1 MAEKGKV
8 TIKWLGHSSFLI
20 SLDEGIRIVTDPFDE
35 SVGYPMPNETA
46 DLCVVSHDHFDHNC
60 VSAVKG
66 NPQVVKGHGEKQV
79 KDLNF
84 KGISSFHDES
94 KGSQRG
100 ENTIWAFELGVIR
113 LVHLGDLGIDLTDE
127 QVKEIG
133 QPDILFV
140 PTGGFYT
147 IDANTAGKLVTKLN
161 PKAVIPM
168 HYKMPFMGDNFP
180 LSGVDAFTRGKKDVV
195 KVGKNSISFTR
206 ESLPDKTTIYVLEHG
221 K

>member
-1 MAEKGKV
+1 MTEKGKV
-8 TIKWLGHSSFLI
+8 NIKWLGHSSFLI
-20 SLDEGIRIVTDPFDE
+20 SLEDEIRIVTDPFDE

-66 NPQVVKGHGEKQV
+66 NPQVVKGHGEKQA
-79 KDLNF
+79 KDLSF

-100 ENTIWAFELGVIR
+100 ENTIWAFELGGIR
-113 LVHLGDLGIDLTDE
+113 LVHLGDLGIDLSDA

-147 IDANTAGKLVTKLN
+147 IDADTAWRVATKLN

-168 HYKMPFMGDNFP
+168 HYKMSFMGDNFP
-180 LSGVDAFTRGKKDVV
+180 LSGVDAFISGKKDVV
-195 KVGKNSISFTR
+195 KVGRDSVSFNL
-206 ESLPDKTTIYVLEHG
+206 ESLPDKTTIYVLEYG